1 MKRIV
6 VAIFASCVTACG
18 MQSPANTSPSIGSIK
33 TTPISAGLVTA
44 TTFTFT
50 EVGVTDPDN
59 DTITFTWDFGDGSTG
74 TGSPVTHAYSSTGTF
89 TVKLT
94 ANDGHNAAVQA
105 AQTTITV
112 RSLSATWS
120 GTVTCATCN
129 PTTRTV
135 TLILTQGGLSLS
147 GTCSDSHNGG
157 AFAAIQVQGFAEVA
171 ATGLFNFTGSC
182 GAGFELFGMA
192 YDPVADTFSVSNW
205 DSPPYSGTLTRH

>member
-1 MKRIV
+1 MKSMV
-6 VAIFASCVTACG
+6 VVVLALCLTACG
-18 MQSPANTSPSIGSIK
+18 MSSATNTSPSTGSIK
-33 TTPISAGLVTA
+33 ATPISAGLVTA

-59 DTITFTWDFGDGSTG
+59 DTITFTWDFGDGATA
-74 TGSPVTHAYSSTGTF
+74 TGSPVAHAYTTTGTF

-94 ANDGHNAAVQA
+94 ANDGHNPAVQA
-105 AQTTITV
+105 AQTTVTV
-112 RSLSATWS
+112 RSLTATWS
-120 GTVTCATCN
+120 GTVTCTTCS

-135 TLILTQGGLSLS
+135 NLILTQGGLSLA

-182 GAGFELFGMA
+182 GAGFELFGMS
-192 YDPVADTFSVSNW
+192 YDPVADTFTVSNW